1 MIAKPKYKQILKL
14 KTQADAF
21 FPLNVV
27 SAITS
32 YAKGQCM
39 GTTNLESQY
48 GNHAQLKNTQT
59 SRLKSPFG

>member
-14 KTQADAF
+14 KTQAV
-21 FPLNVV
+21 FPTKCGQCH
-27 SAITS
+27 TS

-39 GTTNLESQY
+39 GTANLESQY

-59 SRLKSPFG
+59 SGLKSPFG